1 MSPSTATPPRSS
13 SLSSEWINWLNN
25 SKCGPRGV
33 KMKPKWYPN
42 EIKMVPKRA
51 RDSRTE
57 TEDSCYDFKGK
68 LLCSFMY
75 KVRVRCVVNDIGLVK
90 RDTTFGG
97 ASYEA
102 QQCAKM
108 QVPVR
113 ADDFEFYRIL
123 INFNPNI
130 DLHLATVLV
139 C

>member
-1 MSPSTATPPRSS
+1 
-13 SLSSEWINWLNN
+13 
-25 SKCGPRGV
+25 
-33 KMKPKWYPN
+33 
-42 EIKMVPKRA
+42 MVPKRA
-51 RDSRTE
+51 MDSITE

-75 KVRVRCVVNDIGLVK
+75 KVRVRCAVNDIGLVK

-108 QVPVR
+108 PFR

-123 INFNPNI
+123 IDFNPNI

-139 C
+139 RLA